1 MAGETVKFDSCF
13 RVIVNYQCT
22 KAIIKALK
30 SRSTKTVIGERENLN
45 DSGLSVHLLSH
56 GHDLFTWL
64 RNPNYLL
71 TGAYLVG
78 SCQCVQPTGHALVD
92 TSNVTEV
99 GLTGSLE
106 DAHYNTSARIR
117 RLSDRLTN

>member
-1 MAGETVKFDSCF
+1 MAGETVKFDSCV

-71 TGAYLVG
+71 TL
-78 SCQCVQPTGHALVD
+78 
-92 TSNVTEV
+92 
-99 GLTGSLE
+99 
-106 DAHYNTSARIR
+106 
-117 RLSDRLTN
+117 